1 MSRQTERRTKQV
13 VRDLDGILP
22 ESVDRRTFFRGTVA
36 AIGSTLLAGC
46 LGGSN
51 DEVADA
57 ASGAS
62 IEASDSAIIRSV
74 VWRSAWEA
82 GPNYAP
88 EYIAE
93 KNGFWSD
100 LDISPPSVKR
110 GFGSGDTTKR
120 IGTGT
125 EKIGFSAV
133 SPQVS
138 GSAPGSELS
147 FKTFGTGKARS
158 SVGLFYR
165 TDKLDDAS
173 PESLRGTT
181 IARGSSGAVN
191 PTLPMYL
198 AAKGLTPGEDITVEV
213 SETAANLMLQGEV
226 DALWDTVNTYG
237 QATQQIDQEM
247 DGDMLYKYVPVVGYN
262 AIVNT
267 PWLEEEDNM
276 EFTTRVLSGYS
287 QALRW
292 VLLNPDETMDVL
304 VDEVQPALAAEKRE
318 SLHARMRT
326 GVAATNLSE
335 GTKENGF
342 GFLVRED
349 LENTY
354 NELAVR
360 LEGIDADQWEI
371 DIDDHIATEVVENA
385 EYAVPTN
392 DEWKQIQEY
401 AGEFAALYG

>member
-1 MSRQTERRTKQV
+1 
-13 VRDLDGILP
+13 
-22 ESVDRRTFFRGTVA
+22 
-36 AIGSTLLAGC
+36 
-46 LGGSN
+46 
-51 DEVADA
+51 
-57 ASGAS
+57 
-62 IEASDSAIIRSV
+62 
-74 VWRSAWEA
+74 
-82 GPNYAP
+82 
-88 EYIAE
+88 
-93 KNGFWSD
+93 
-100 LDISPPSVKR
+100 
-110 GFGSGDTTKR
+110 
-120 IGTGT
+120 
-125 EKIGFSAV
+125 
-133 SPQVS
+133 
-138 GSAPGSELS
+138 
-147 FKTFGTGKARS
+147 
-158 SVGLFYR
+158 
-165 TDKLDDAS
+165 
-173 PESLRGTT
+173 
-181 IARGSSGAVN
+181 
-191 PTLPMYL
+191 MYL